1 MIFFKSKCVV
11 DVVYLVMMI
20 LIVTMIKDMVVSMY
34 KKRKDKQWLNKAFG
48 KTNGGKNVEGF
59 YSTGAGW
66 TTASACSIIDTSSSV
81 CDRLKFL
88 LCDVNIDKLRRLL
101 NGITT
106 STLSLDG
113 FHIHTHGG
121 SIWTDG
127 GVIETAGG
135 FITTT
140 GGYINLGNA
149 ALTTGGGLINTGGGL
164 IQTDGGNI
172 LTSDPT
178 NLSGGG
184 FIDTGGGDIK
194 TWSGDIDTTKSITTT
209 SGSPTNQYGR
219 YTGHVSFAL

>member
-106 STLSLDG
+106 RTLTSTLSQDG

-121 SIWTDG
+121 SIWTEG
-127 GVIETAGG
+127 GD
-135 FITTT
+135 
-140 GGYINLGNA
+140 INLGNA

-178 NLSGGG
+178 DLSGGG

-194 TWSGDIDTTKSITTT
+194 TWSGDIDTTKSITTI
-209 SGSPTNQYGR
+209 SGSPTKEYGT
-219 YTGHVSFAL
+219 YTGHVTSPT